1 MKDYDDATYEIETG
15 PKGLYTVIEWTDGK
29 SLFLD
34 GDSELI
40 FMEEYMEARQL
51 RDYEWMEKLFGIGSE
66 WHTVADLLTNPPS
79 EGINS

>member
-1 MKDYDDATYEIETG
+1 MKDYDDATYEIEYG
-15 PKGLYTVIEWTDGK
+15 PKRLYTVINWTDGK

-40 FMEEYMEARQL
+40 FMEEYMGARQL
-51 RDYEWMEKLFGIGSE
+51 RDYEWVEKLFGIGSE
-66 WHTVADLLTNPPS
+66 WHGIADLTNPPS